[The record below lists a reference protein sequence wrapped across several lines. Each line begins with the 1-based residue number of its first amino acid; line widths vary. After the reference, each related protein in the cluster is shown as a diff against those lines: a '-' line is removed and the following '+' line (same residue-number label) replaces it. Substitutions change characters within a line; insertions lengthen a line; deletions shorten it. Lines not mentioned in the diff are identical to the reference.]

1 MTERYIDGYYKQL
14 LDDFKDAVLK
24 HNTSIVI
31 IIDGKS
37 GKGKTTLSNQT
48 GDYLSPNFKLEN
60 IYYDPEEFL
69 KGLAKVK
76 KGDFISFDEAMILSS
91 RSAMS
96 TVNKMVI
103 QAMSMIRSKNIFVTF
118 CVNSIFDLDKNLV
131 LSRADALL
139 HVYGEGL
146 VDRGRFAAFFK
157 AKGDQFDR
165 LKFLYLYGK
174 KFYSYSKPKANFIG
188 RFVKD
193 FVVNEVAYETVK
205 QKFIDKFLA
214 QEVKGKLRRSYEA
227 LIFKLSR
234 FDGYKT
240 KDIAKLAEV
249 DITTIRRILL
259 KFENDPKNTIK

>member
-1 MTERYIDGYYKQL
+1 MKKRYIDGYYKQL

-48 GDYLSPNFKLEN
+48 GDYLSPTFKLGC

-69 KGLAKVK
+69 KGLAKTK

-96 TVNKMVI
+96 VVNKMVI

-118 CVNSIFDLDKNLV
+118 CVNSVFDLDRNLV

-146 VDRGRFAAFFK
+146 TDRGRFAAFFK

-174 KFYSYSKPKANFIG
+174 KYYSYSKPKANFIG

-193 FVVNEVAYETVK
+193 FVVDEKVYEAEK
-205 QKFIDKFLA
+205 QKAIDKFLM
-214 QEVKGKLRRSYEA
+214 QEVKGKRQRSYEK
-227 LIFKLSR
+227 LIHHLVRFESFKP
-234 FDGYKT
+234 
-240 KDIAKLAEV
+240 KDLAKIAEV
-249 DITTIRRILL
+249 DVLTIRRIVQRY
-259 KFENDPKNTIK
+259 ENDLKNTV